1 MQFEILLNSTL
12 TTNIKFYIK
21 ITLTSFNILQYKLI
35 FSTE

>member
-21 ITLTSFNILQYKLI
+21 ITLTLFNILQYKLI